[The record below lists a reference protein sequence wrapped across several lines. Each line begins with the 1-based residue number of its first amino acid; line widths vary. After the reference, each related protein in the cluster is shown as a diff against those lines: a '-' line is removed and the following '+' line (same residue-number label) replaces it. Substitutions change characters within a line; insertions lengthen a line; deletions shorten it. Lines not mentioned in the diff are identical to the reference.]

1 MYGNA
6 RAAEVHREHATRT
19 CSSGLS
25 LILAR
30 VRRLFGSAT
39 ARGLACCVLGRRQHA
54 MTLDWK
60 HPEDPARLRELVA
73 SESNAK
79 QRDRYRAVLLAG
91 AGRGGGG
98 GQGGDRVELTREQI
112 AATVGRARQ
121 FVDQWVG
128 RYRRSGLD
136 ALRPRKQRGA
146 APKLTA
152 EQQRELRAMLE
163 AGPAPDEGL
172 AAYNGPVLRER
183 IRERFGTLYSLPGV
197 YHLLHRLGYN
207 DLMPRTTHPDTD
219 PARQDAFKKRSCPSG
234 STPPAPRTRAS
245 GC

>member
-1 MYGNA
+1 MLLPRKEA
-6 RAAEVHREHATRT
+6 
-19 CSSGLS
+19 
-25 LILAR
+25 
-30 VRRLFGSAT
+30 
-39 ARGLACCVLGRRQHA
+39 HA
-54 MTLDWK
+54 MTVDWK
-60 HPEDPARLRELVA
+60 HPEDPARLGDLVA

-91 AGRGGGG
+91 TGRGDHG
-98 GQGGDRVELTREQI
+98 ELTREQI

-128 RYRRSGLD
+128 RYRRGGLD

-146 APKLTA
+146 TPKLTG
-152 EQQRELRAMLE
+152 EQERQLCAMLE

-183 IRERFGTLYSLPGV
+183 IEQRFGRLYSLAGV

-219 PARQDAFKKRSCPSG
+219 PARQEAFKKTSCPRDSSG
-234 STPPAPRTRAS
+234 PAPRTRTSA
-245 GC
+245 C